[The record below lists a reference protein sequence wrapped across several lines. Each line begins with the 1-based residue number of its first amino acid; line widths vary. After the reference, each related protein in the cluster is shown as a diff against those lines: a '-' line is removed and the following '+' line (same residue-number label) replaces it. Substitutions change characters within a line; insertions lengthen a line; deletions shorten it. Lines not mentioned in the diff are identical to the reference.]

1 MGLEMEKNMEI
12 NTNNKS
18 GTLEAKVVLVIETK
32 STKGCG
38 TKDNP
43 MKIVRQYWSLKG
55 ELLPESK

>member
-1 MGLEMEKNMEI
+1 MLVKGLRHVQKLGYCMAEKLCNAL
-12 NTNNKS
+12 S
-18 GTLEAKVVLVIETK
+18 

-55 ELLPESK
+55 ELLAESK

>member
-1 MGLEMEKNMEI
+1 MEI

-32 STKGCG
+32 SIKGCG

-55 ELLPESK
+55 ELLAESK